1 MKTPATLQG
10 VRVRLEEAAALL
22 PGEPGSPQ
30 ELYDR
35 LEEVAI
41 AILDSEHTEWP
52 TGMLEE
58 YLMLWLRLRRMEL
71 GLESREQQAGA

>member
-41 AILDSEHTEWP
+41 A
-52 TGMLEE
+52 ML
-58 YLMLWLRLRRMEL
+58 
-71 GLESREQQAGA
+71 G